1 MEDSSMKSVSYPGN
15 LESVFQDKRAR
26 TLITCC
32 LEIGG
37 VSFYHFIR

>member
-1 MEDSSMKSVSYPGN
+1 MEDSSMQSMSYPRN
-15 LESVFQDKRAR
+15 LERVSQDKRAR